1 MFFVFLGSLDNPK
14 SMGTNNL
21 IKDIGKIVT
30 CPEDI
35 ISNYKFLHKRKIEN
49 NKSNKEKLV
58 DISEEYKEIY
68 QIITKKPIDI
78 NEIVKL
84 SSNKN
89 LKEVMAKLT
98 FLELENRIRKVSGNR
113 YIRCE

>member
-14 SMGTNNL
+14 SIGTNNL

-49 NKSNKEKLV
+49 NNINQKEELL

-84 SSNKN
+84 SNKN